1 MGAALS
7 FVRLALGAL
16 LFAGIACAVAAG
28 NPPPLLLAKDYRGDV
43 RLADYWVSEK
53 FDGVRGYW
61 DGSQLWTR
69 GGLRIDAP
77 AWFTSGWPALALDG
91 ELWAGRG
98 QFAAAASIVRR
109 QPADDADWRRMR
121 FMVFDLPSHPGNF
134 TERLEAL
141 RVLLAQL
148 DQPWVRP
155 VEQVRVMDETEL
167 RALFDRVVMGGG
179 EGLMLHRADSRYRAE
194 RSDDLLKL
202 KPYDDADARVLG
214 HVPGRGRY
222 RGRLGALVVETPEGL
237 RFRIGSGLSDA
248 DREHPPPLGTWI
260 SYRHRGV
267 NEKTGVPRFA
277 SFLRVREDLAE
288 PNQPGAN

>member
-1 MGAALS
+1 M
-7 FVRLALGAL
+7 RLGLGAL
-16 LFAGIACAVAAG
+16 LLAGIASAAVASG
-28 NPPPLLLAKDYRGDV
+28 NPPPLLLVKIYRGDV

-53 FDGVRGYW
+53 LDGVRGYW

-77 AWFTSGWPALALDG
+77 AWFTAGWPALALDG
-91 ELWAGRG
+91 ELWVGRS

-109 QPADDADWRRMR
+109 QPADDADWRKMR
-121 FMVFDLPSHPGNF
+121 FMVFDLPAHPANF
-134 TERLEAL
+134 TERLAVL
-141 RVLLAQL
+141 GVLLAQL
-148 DQPWVRP
+148 DLPWVRP
-155 VEQVRVMDETEL
+155 VEQVRVRDEAEL
-167 RALFDRVVMGGG
+167 RALFDRVVEGGG

-202 KPYDDADARVLG
+202 KPYDDADARVVA
-214 HVPGRGRY
+214 HVPGRGRH

-237 RFRIGSGLSDA
+237 RFRIGSGLGDA
-248 DREHPPPLGTWI
+248 DREHPPPLGAWI